1 MATIFRKARFFRD
14 LDMAFK
20 ANPFTNDVY
29 VKVNEEAVKNSV
41 KNLVLTQHYER
52 PFHPE
57 IGSPVY
63 GLLFEPF
70 TPIIK
75 NTLEKSIETV
85 IETFEPR
92 AKLVN
97 VTVVDKPDENSL
109 DVRIDFRINNI
120 EKPLTVTTN
129 IQRVR

>member
-14 LDMAFK
+14 IDMAFRV
-20 ANPFTNDVY
+20 NPFTNDVY
-29 VKVNEEAVKNSV
+29 TKNNEEAVKNSI
-41 KNLVLTQHYER
+41 KNLILTQHYER

-92 AKLVN
+92 ARLIN
-97 VTVVDKPDENSL
+97 VSVTDKPDENSL